1 MECPNCHSENRE
13 DSPPNVS
20 GITFVGQQ
28 VKPLNLCLAGPNIR
42 PCPYL
47 CFQQDPSVI
56 RHGVNGI
63 NPAYTISDRKQEV
76 SMRIKR
82 NQGLFVLFLT
92 LFFTHC
98 LFIYA
103 QTDLSEAREMSAT
116 LRQPPDK
123 VMDAIGVKPGMVIG
137 EIGAGRGRYTVY
149 LARRV
154 GESGKVLANDIDER
168 SLAYLKDRC
177 QRLGFKNV
185 ETILGE
191 EEDPLFPDNSL
202 DLAIMVWVYHMLDK
216 PDGLLKNL
224 RSSLKPAAT
233 LVILDPPDKEI
244 DEEFGVDRSDPNIK
258 IPTIRERVEK
268 SATASGFEL
277 VRVETFLPE
286 DIIFILRAKD

>member
-1 MECPNCHSENRE
+1 MGSKR
-13 DSPPNVS
+13 
-20 GITFVGQQ
+20 ITVVTFILLVFLLT
-28 VKPLNLCLAGPNIR
+28 PALYLAG
-42 PCPYL
+42 
-47 CFQQDPSVI
+47 
-56 RHGVNGI
+56 
-63 NPAYTISDRKQEV
+63 
-76 SMRIKR
+76 
-82 NQGLFVLFLT
+82 
-92 LFFTHC
+92 
-98 LFIYA
+98 

-116 LRQPPDK
+116 LRQPPDE

-154 GESGKVLANDIDER
+154 GESGKVLANDINER

-224 RSSLKPAAT
+224 RPSLKPGAT